1 MSWMMMENRRVLK
14 GKRSFV
20 RHAIGNL
27 KGGIMTKDNDLE
39 QRFRLKPITKDE
51 RMQQLRVLKPET
63 KERLRRMKK
72 KGLFPHQS
80 SSKRKQSST

>member
-1 MSWMMMENRRVLK
+1 
-14 GKRSFV
+14 
-20 RHAIGNL
+20 
-27 KGGIMTKDNDLE
+27 MTKDDYDKI
-39 QRFRLKPITKDE
+39 FALKPITKDE

-72 KGLFPHQS
+72 KGLFAHQS

>member
-1 MSWMMMENRRVLK
+1 
-14 GKRSFV
+14 
-20 RHAIGNL
+20 
-27 KGGIMTKDNDLE
+27 MTKDDLDE
-39 QRFRLKPITKDE
+39 RFRLKPITKDE

-72 KGLFPHQS
+72 KGLFPQQS